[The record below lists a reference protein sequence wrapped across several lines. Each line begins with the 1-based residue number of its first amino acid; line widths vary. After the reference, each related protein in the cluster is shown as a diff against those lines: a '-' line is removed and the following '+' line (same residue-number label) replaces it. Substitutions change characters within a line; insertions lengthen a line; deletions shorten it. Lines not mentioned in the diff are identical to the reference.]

1 MTTAI
6 SRSTRTLGFWSAVLA
21 TVFSIAYDLGQI
33 AEWLGWLG
41 SRGGPESSSTPLGFV
56 VLLTPSLFLGS
67 SLLLLVVCLHDL
79 ATPDRRIWSR
89 AAIAFATAYAV
100 LISLNYY
107 VLLTFVAPRLAN
119 GRIAGIEPFLF
130 TPFDSF
136 LYSVDI
142 LGYSFMSVAT
152 LFAARVFADGG
163 LERRARLFLTA
174 NGLLLPFLALQ
185 IYFHWLIW
193 IATLWAVTF
202 PASTWTIALI
212 FRRARTFPGATS
224 EMAEGSTRT
233 LLARANNK
241 VSVSH
246 MHI

>member
-1 MTTAI
+1 MAGVA
-6 SRSTRTLGFWSAVLA
+6 RRTRKLEYAM
-21 TVFSIAYDLGQI
+21 
-33 AEWLGWLG
+33 
-41 SRGGPESSSTPLGFV
+41 GFV

-67 SLLLLVVCLHDL
+67 AFLVLVVCIHEL

-89 AAIAFATAYAV
+89 TAIAFATAYAV

-107 VLLTFVAPRLAN
+107 VLLTLVAPRLAS
-119 GRIAGIEPFLF
+119 GRVTGIEPFLF

-152 LFAARVFADGG
+152 LLAARIFTGDG
-163 LERRARLFLTA
+163 LERRARFFLTA

-193 IATLWAVTF
+193 IAALWAVTF
-202 PASTWTIALI
+202 PGSTWTLAVV
-212 FRRARTFPGATS
+212 FRRARTT
-224 EMAEGSTRT
+224 TRED
-233 LLARANNK
+233 
-241 VSVSH
+241 
-246 MHI
+246 

>member
-1 MTTAI
+1 MTSPI
-6 SRSTRTLGFWSAVLA
+6 STSTRALGFWSAVLA
-21 TVFSIAYDLGQI
+21 TVFAITYDLGQI

-41 SRGGPESSSTPLGFV
+41 SAGGPESSSTPLGFV

-67 SLLLLVVCLHDL
+67 SFLVLVVCIHEL
-79 ATPDRRIWSR
+79 ASPDRKIWAR
-89 AAIAFATAYAV
+89 TAAAFATAYAV

-107 VLLTFVAPRLAN
+107 VLLTFVAPRLAT
-119 GRIAGIEPFLF
+119 GRVAGIEPFLF

-152 LFAARVFADGG
+152 LLAAQVFTGEG
-163 LERRARLFLTA
+163 LERRARFFLTA

-193 IATLWAVTF
+193 IAALWAVFF
-202 PASTWTIALI
+202 PGATWTMALI
-212 FRRARTFPGATS
+212 FRRARTIPA
-224 EMAEGSTRT
+224 
-233 LLARANNK
+233 K
-241 VSVSH
+241 P
-246 MHI
+246 